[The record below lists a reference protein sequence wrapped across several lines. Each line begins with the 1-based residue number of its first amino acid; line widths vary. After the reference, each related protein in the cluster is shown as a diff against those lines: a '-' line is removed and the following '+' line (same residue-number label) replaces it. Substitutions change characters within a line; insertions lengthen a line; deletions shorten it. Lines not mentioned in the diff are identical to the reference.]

1 MKPLFREP
9 ENPAGR
15 PLSRPRNRNGA
26 MASGPLDP
34 EPLRQARTI
43 AGAIPPAFVP
53 SPESERRRGF
63 RTPRPGAASTGPD
76 HRRGHPARR
85 EGLEI
90 STVPEANRPPR
101 PMRTGHYFR
110 CRSAL
115 SYRSIKAS
123 ASQYTD
129 SVLMRP
135 ASSTS

>member
-1 MKPLFREP
+1 
-9 ENPAGR
+9 
-15 PLSRPRNRNGA
+15 
-26 MASGPLDP
+26 MASESLDP

-43 AGAIPPAFVP
+43 AGAIPA
-53 SPESERRRGF
+53 RRG
-63 RTPRPGAASTGPD
+63 
-76 HRRGHPARR
+76 
-85 EGLEI
+85 GLEI